1 MSDFY
6 FEVKTGRDFLA
17 EEMPV
22 EIVER
27 KGKGHPDSLCDGAA
41 EELSVTLSEAYRQ
54 QAGRILHHNVDKAVL
69 VGGSSQCG
77 FGGGE
82 VIAPVQVYVVGRAT
96 EEINGKKLIDK
107 DYCQAR
113 LKDWLMRQVPH
124 FRPEHLEVKLL
135 IRCGSE
141 DLRKIFN
148 GEDETPRANDTS
160 LAVGYAPLSELE
172 KLTLETERFLNSPEG
187 KQRFPAVGEDIKVM
201 GVRRGKKISLTIA
214 AAFVASEV
222 ANRKAYEEIKKE
234 IAHYL
239 LNEFVPRFTMK
250 EVELIINNADTEET
264 AYLTVTGTSAEA
276 GDDGQVGR
284 GNRANGLITP
294 CRPMSLE
301 AVAGKNPVSHVGKIY
316 SIMSQ
321 LVADRVVKTIPEA
334 KQVYVYMVSKIN
346 EPITKPQAVNVEI
359 WGPQINKVKE
369 EVKKIAMEVLENWR
383 EIRDGFVER
392 RWPIF

>member
-1 MSDFY
+1 MSEFH
-6 FEVKTGRDFLA
+6 FEARAGRNFLA

-41 EELSVTLSEAYRQ
+41 EELSITLSETYRRE
-54 QAGRILHHNVDKAVL
+54 AGRILHHNVDKAVL
-69 VGGSSQCG
+69 VGGRSNCR
-77 FGGGE
+77 FGSGE
-82 VIAPVQVYVVGRAT
+82 VIEPIQIYVVGRAT
-96 EEINGKKLIDK
+96 EEINGKKIIDK

-113 LKDWLMRQVPH
+113 LKDWLMAQVPH

-141 DLRKIFN
+141 DLRNIFDN
-148 GEDETPRANDTS
+148 KDEAPRANDTS

-172 KLTLETERFLNSPEG
+172 KLTLETERFLNSPKG
-187 KQRFPAVGEDIKVM
+187 KQKFPAVGEDIKVM
-201 GVRRGKKISLTIA
+201 GVRKENKICLTIA

-222 ANRKAYEEIKKE
+222 PNRENYEEMKRE
-234 IAHYL
+234 IARYL
-239 LNEFVPRFTMK
+239 QNEFVPRFTSR
-250 EVELIINNADTEET
+250 EVELIINNADTKET
-264 AYLTVTGTSAEA
+264 AYLTVTGTSAEG

-316 SIMSQ
+316 SIMSR
-321 LVADRVVKTIPEA
+321 LVADRIVTTMPEA

-346 EPITKPQAVNVEI
+346 EPITRPQAVSVEI
-359 WGPQINKVKE
+359 WGLEVNKVKDK
-369 EVKKIAMEVLENWR
+369 VRKIAAEVLESWA
-383 EIRDGFVER
+383 EIRDGFVAR
-392 RWPIF
+392 RWSIY